1 MSLAPPPSAASNS
14 LVAEA
19 LARAQV
25 FLIVLLQPV
34 LRIRIRIILA
44 SRIWIGKNLQ
54 VHVSGSRVQK
64 MKNLFVL
71 KTQISTVENKMLGSY
86 PKAFSQGYFT
96 KWQLPN
102 FVISQAATSLDS
114 KGLT

>member
-71 KTQISTVENKMLGSY
+71 KTQISTPRMLGSY

-96 KWQLPN
+96 KWQLPKCT
-102 FVISQAATSLDS
+102 ISQV
-114 KGLT
+114 